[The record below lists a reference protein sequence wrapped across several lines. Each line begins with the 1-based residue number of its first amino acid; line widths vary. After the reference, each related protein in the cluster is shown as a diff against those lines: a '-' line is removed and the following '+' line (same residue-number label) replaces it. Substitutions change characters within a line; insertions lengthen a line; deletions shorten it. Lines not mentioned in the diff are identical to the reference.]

1 MAVEGLRFRY
11 PDAARP
17 ALDQIDL
24 RIVRGELVLLC
35 GPSGGGKSTLLRV
48 LAGIVPQLS
57 GGDLSGEV
65 RVLGRDPTRV
75 PPRELAAGG
84 VAFVFQN
91 PAESIVAGRV
101 AEEVAFGPQNLGLS
115 GAVLR
120 ERVDEALKD
129 VGLADHTGAMT
140 RALSAG
146 QQQRL
151 ALAAALAMR
160 PRLLLA
166 DEPTAHLDPAA
177 AAAILALIATLP
189 QRGIA
194 VVLAEHRLGLAAPH
208 ADRAVAI
215 VDGRIVAD
223 NVPRMVFADPGL
235 ASRGVP
241 VPVASRVAL
250 ALALGAPLPLTPAEL
265 ARAIA
270 P

>member
-1 MAVEGLRFRY
+1 M
-11 PDAARP
+11 
-17 ALDQIDL
+17 
-24 RIVRGELVLLC
+24 
-35 GPSGGGKSTLLRV
+35 
-48 LAGIVPQLS
+48 
-57 GGDLSGEV
+57 

-115 GAVLR
+115 GAALR

-129 VGLADHTGAMT
+129 VGLADRAEAMT

-177 AAAILALIATLP
+177 AAAILALLATLP
-189 QRGIA
+189 QRGIT
-194 VVLAEHRLGLAAPH
+194 VLLAEHRLGLVAPT
-208 ADRAVAI
+208 ADRVIAI
-215 VDGRIVAD
+215 VGGRLVA
-223 NVPRMVFADPGL
+223 NGVPRVVFADPEL
-235 ASRGVP
+235 VSRGVP
-241 VPVASRVAL
+241 VPVASRVAHVL
-250 ALALGAPLPLTPAEL
+250 AITAPLPLTPAEL
-265 ARAIA
+265 ALALA